1 MENKENKNEFDLW
14 HCGKNWKNYA
24 LRWILGII
32 ILIIV
37 FGFGFKLGKYSTFLS
52 GGYYGNYGTGYYG
65 SPMMGGSYYRNMMYP
80 GNYYGN
86 YGYGQNGYGQM
97 GPWMMQGWNQQ
108 QPTTLPR

>member
-14 HCGKNWKNYA
+14 HCGKNWKSYI
-24 LRWILGII
+24 LRWIIGAV

-37 FGFGFKLGKYSTFLS
+37 FMYGFKLGKYSTFFS
-52 GGYYGNYGTGYYG
+52 GSYGTGYYG
-65 SPMMGGSYYRNMMYP
+65 SPMMSDNYYRGMMQP

>member
-1 MENKENKNEFDLW
+1 MENKDHYEGLNYDLW
-14 HCGKNWKNYA
+14 NCCKGGWKNRV
-24 LRWILGII
+24 LRWILGAI

-37 FGFGFKLGKYSTFLS
+37 FCFGFKLGKYSTFFS
-52 GGYYGNYGTGYYG
+52 ERYFETGYYG
-65 SPMMGGSYYRNMMYP
+65 SSMMGENYYRNMMYP

-86 YGYGQNGYGQM
+86 YGYGQNSYGQM